1 MPDKAHKQTDKKL
14 IKMEQHIKDIY
25 QQAEG
30 DMRVKWY
37 EFMKNAEKRTT
48 KLRERLQN
56 ALEANDP
63 KEIQEARAALQQ
75 RLEYVTFRNEQY
87 KKMVEQ
93 MAENYAH
100 ANEIA
105 LAYIN
110 GELPEIYALNYNY
123 IGKDIQNK
131 VSKNIPKAFS
141 KDYSFTLVDQNT
153 VYLLATKNK
162 SLLPHKKVNI
172 PKDLRWNTKQ
182 INAQVMQGILQGE
195 SMYKIAD
202 RLQTVTDMTASA
214 AIRNARTMVTSA
226 ENAGRMRAMEEAD
239 KNGIVVEK
247 RWLAAHDEKT
257 RDWHRA
263 LNGVQIP
270 YKEPF
275 ENEYGEIMYP
285 GDPHAH
291 PANVYNCRCTLV
303 QEPVGV
309 RKPNGDIVYV
319 KDVDISDVG
328 VKIE

>member
-14 IKMEQHIKDIY
+14 FKMEQHIKDIY
-25 QQAEG
+25 KQAEG

-37 EFMKNAEKRTT
+37 EFMQNAEKRTT

-56 ALEANDP
+56 ALEGNDP

-87 KKMVEQ
+87 KKTVEQ
-93 MAENYAH
+93 MAANYEH

-110 GELPEIYALNYNY
+110 GELPEVYALNYNY
-123 IGKDIQNK
+123 IGKDIEKQVGRNVQK
-131 VSKNIPKAFS
+131 TFA

-153 VYLLATKNK
+153 VKLLATKNK
-162 SLLPHKKVNI
+162 SLLPYKKVNI

-202 RLQTVTDMTASA
+202 RLQNVTDMTASA
-214 AIRNARTMVTSA
+214 AIRNARTMVTGA
-226 ENAGRMRAMEEAD
+226 ENAGRMQAAEKAID
-239 KNGIVVEK
+239 DGVVMK
-247 RWLAAHDEKT
+247 KSWLATHDERT
-257 RDWHRA
+257 RDWHMD
-263 LNGVQIP
+263 LNGVEVEND
-270 YKEPF
+270 EPF
-275 ENEYGEIMYP
+275 ENDYGKILYP

-291 PANVYNCRCTLV
+291 PANVYNCRCTLTYV
-303 QEPVGV
+303 VVGF
-309 RKPNGDIVYV
+309 RKPNDEIAYIKGG
-319 KDVDISDVG
+319 K
-328 VKIE
+328 

>member
-1 MPDKAHKQTDKKL
+1 MADKAHKQTDKKL
-14 IKMEQHIKDIY
+14 LKMEQHIKDIY
-25 QQAEG
+25 TQAEG
-30 DMRVKWY
+30 DMRVKWE
-37 EFMKNAEKRTT
+37 EFMQNAEKRTT
-48 KLRERLQN
+48 KLRERLKN

-93 MAENYAH
+93 MAANYEH

-110 GELPEIYALNYNY
+110 GELPEVYALNYNY
-123 IGKDIQNK
+123 IGKDIEKQVGRN
-131 VSKNIPKAFS
+131 VQKAFA

-162 SLLPHKKVNI
+162 SLLPYKKVNV

-195 SMYKIAD
+195 SMYKIAA
-202 RLQTVTDMTASA
+202 RLQNVTDMTASA
-214 AIRNARTMVTSA
+214 AIRNARTMVTGA
-226 ENAGRMRAMEEAD
+226 ENAGRMHAAD
-239 KNGIVVEK
+239 KAIDDGVVMK
-247 RWLAAHDEKT
+247 KSWLATHDERT
-257 RDWHRA
+257 RNWHMD
-263 LNGVQIP
+263 LNGAEVDND
-270 YKEPF
+270 EPF
-275 ENEYGEIMYP
+275 ENDYGKIMYP

-303 QEPVGV
+303 YVVVGF
-309 RKPNGDIVYV
+309 RKPNGEIVYI
-319 KDVDISDVG
+319 KG
-328 VKIE
+328 GK

>member
-14 IKMEQHIKDIY
+14 LKMEQHIRDIY
-25 QQAEG
+25 TQAEG
-30 DMRVKWY
+30 DMRVKWR
-37 EFMKNAEKRTT
+37 EFMQNAEKRTT
-48 KLRERLQN
+48 KLRERLEN
-56 ALEANDP
+56 ALKGNDP

-93 MAENYAH
+93 MAANYEH

-110 GELPEIYALNYNY
+110 GELPEVYALNYNY
-123 IGKDIQNK
+123 IGKDIEKQVGRN
-131 VSKNIPKAFS
+131 VQKAFA

-162 SLLPHKKVNI
+162 SLLPYKKVNV

-195 SMYKIAD
+195 SMYKIAA
-202 RLQTVTDMTASA
+202 RLQNVTDMTASA
-214 AIRNARTMVTSA
+214 AIRNARTMVTGA
-226 ENAGRMRAMEEAD
+226 ENAGRMHAAEKAID
-239 KNGIVVEK
+239 DGIVMK
-247 RWLAAHDEKT
+247 KSWLATHDERT
-257 RDWHRA
+257 RDWHMD
-263 LNGVQIP
+263 LNGVEVDND
-270 YKEPF
+270 EPF
-275 ENEYGEIMYP
+275 ENDYGKIMYP

-303 QEPVGV
+303 YVVVGF
-309 RKPNGDIVYV
+309 RKTNGEIVYI
-319 KDVDISDVG
+319 KG
-328 VKIE
+328 GK